1 MTVPESTE
9 HLEAATRAARS
20 LQGLST
26 ELTAR
31 VPQLLEAMRS
41 VGTGLELHSTLD
53 RICET
58 AAHLA
63 DARYAAIGVVD
74 ESGDGLS
81 DFVTYGVDTEEVRL
95 VGGRPD
101 GLRGLLGALIQ
112 QSGPGPMRL
121 GEHGREGG
129 HAGGHGPGHE
139 ARPGSGDEGREEGPP
154 TRTFIGVPIRVH
166 GALFGNL
173 YLAEKHVSKEAGGSG
188 VAEPAGAAEFDDQ
201 DLHVLRVLATEAGI
215 AIGHA
220 RLYEAARQRERWI
233 DGSVAVTTAL
243 LSNGG
248 ADALAVVA
256 EQARSLADSSAG
268 VVMLPTAADGLEIV
282 AISSDRLHPSSRL
295 GTIAPPESPVVR
307 ALLAGE
313 SVFVDDATTDPRMIT
328 DMAEGYGPCMLLPLH
343 SGGRVLG
350 ALVTPRPRGARRFT
364 ETERILA
371 TQFASQAALALMMAD
386 AQRDRERL
394 AVLED
399 RDRIARDL
407 HDLVIQRL
415 FATGMMLESAQ
426 RGPLAQEA
434 HQGIGRAVDEL
445 DVTIQ
450 EIRTAIF
457 ALQRG
462 PAEAP
467 SGLRTRVLRE
477 IKTAA
482 VPLGFQPAHR
492 FVGPVDG
499 RVGELTGKNLI
510 AALREAL
517 SNAFRHAH
525 ATRIEVVVDAT
536 VRLPD
541 GHEAVR
547 LSVADD
553 GVGLPEG
560 GRRSGL
566 RNLRRR
572 AESLGGSSTCVAGI
586 GEDGGGTT
594 VVWEAPL

>member
-1 MTVPESTE
+1 MPESTDP
-9 HLEAATRAARS
+9 LEAAARAARG
-20 LQGLST
+20 LQGLSI
-26 ELTAR
+26 EATAR

-41 VGTGLELHSTLD
+41 VGTGLELHTTLD

-58 AAHLA
+58 AAQLA

-74 ESGDGLS
+74 ETGDGLS
-81 DFVTYGVDTEEVRL
+81 DFVTYGVDEDVAQRI
-95 VGGRPD
+95 GRRPD
-101 GLRGLLGALIQ
+101 GLRSLLGALIRHPDPVMITDLTTDA
-112 QSGPGPMRL
+112 SSAGYAPGR
-121 GEHGREGG
+121 
-129 HAGGHGPGHE
+129 
-139 ARPGSGDEGREEGPP
+139 PP
-154 TRTFIGVPIRVH
+154 TRTFLGVPIRVH

-173 YLAEKHVSKEAGGSG
+173 YLAEKSGGG
-188 VAEPAGAAEFDDQ
+188 EFNDQ
-201 DLHVLRVLATEAGI
+201 DLHMVRVLATEAGI
-215 AIGHA
+215 AVGHA

-243 LSNGG
+243 LSSGDVG
-248 ADALAVVA
+248 DALTVVA
-256 EQARSLADSSAG
+256 EQARALADSAAG
-268 VVMLPTAADGLEIV
+268 VVMLPAPDGGLEIV
-282 AISSDRLHPSSRL
+282 AVSADSPRSEL
-295 GTIAPPESPVVR
+295 GTVVPAESPVVR

-313 SVFVDDATTDPRMIT
+313 SVFVDDSATDPRMIT
-328 DMAEGYGPCMLLPLH
+328 DLAAGFGPTMLLPLH
-343 SGGRVLG
+343 SDGRVLG
-350 ALVTPRPRGARRFT
+350 ALVTPRALGGRRFT

-371 TQFASQAALALMMAD
+371 TQFASQAALALMMAE

-415 FATGMMLESAQ
+415 FATGMLLESAQ
-426 RGPLAQEA
+426 RGPVAAEA
-434 HQGIGRAVDEL
+434 HRGIGKAVDEL

-457 ALQRG
+457 ALQQG
-462 PAEAP
+462 SAEAP
-467 SGLRTRVLRE
+467 SGLRIRVLRE
-477 IKTAA
+477 IKMAA
-482 VPLGFQPAHR
+482 VPLGFRPAHR
-492 FVGPVDG
+492 FVGRVDSA
-499 RVGELTGKNLI
+499 VGELTGKNLI

-536 VRLPD
+536 IRLAD
-541 GHEAVR
+541 GSGAVR

-553 GVGLPEG
+553 GVGIPDG

-572 AESLGGSSTCVAGI
+572 AESLGGLSTCGPGL

-594 VVWEAPL
+594 VIWEAPLCP